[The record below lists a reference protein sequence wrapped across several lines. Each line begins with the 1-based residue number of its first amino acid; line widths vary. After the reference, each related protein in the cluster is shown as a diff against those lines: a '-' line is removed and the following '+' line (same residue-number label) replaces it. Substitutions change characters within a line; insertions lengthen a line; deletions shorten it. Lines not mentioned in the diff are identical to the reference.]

1 MMSTIDKTQG
11 QLEKQGMVNGL
22 GKQRSTTVDFKFHLP
37 FGPATQ
43 ESTLWDQYQKR
54 VHVPTQ
60 ILVNM
65 IRLP

>member
-1 MMSTIDKTQG
+1 MSTIDKTQG
-11 QLEKQGMVNGL
+11 QLEKQGMVNGI

-54 VHVPTQ
+54 VHVPT
-60 ILVNM
+60 
-65 IRLP
+65 